1 MKKHILVLLA
11 TAMAVLS
18 TACFCSLNGLQQ
30 ALSFNIE
37 RGSGIVVEETRT
49 ITAVSTVEIDGFGML
64 HFEQGETPSL
74 VIEAEQE
81 YLDRLETIV
90 VGDRLI
96 IRPKKGWFTGLIP
109 TKTPQIYL
117 TLPELSEL
125 QLSGAIRASMEELN
139 GDKITIICNGSND
152 LEVGSVVSDEL
163 VLKVAGA
170 ANWSIQ
176 SLEVSEFNVDISGMS
191 NLQVEELNADLLEL
205 VISGMGNANLAGEVT
220 VQNVRIDGSGSYNAG
235 DLRSDDASVKVS
247 GASSITVWAVET
259 LSLNC
264 DGAASVEYWG
274 SPRVAQNNTG
284 LAVIR
289 SLGEKEQ

>member
-1 MKKHILVLLA
+1 MKKHILVLLV
-11 TAMAVLS
+11 TALAVFS

-30 ALSFNIE
+30 ALGFNLE
-37 RGSGIVVEETRT
+37 RGSGIVVEESRD
-49 ITAVSTVEIDGFGML
+49 ISAVSAVEIDGFGVL
-64 HFEQGETPSL
+64 HFENGETPSL

-117 TLPELSEL
+117 VLPDLAEL
-125 QLSGAIRASMEELN
+125 QLSGAIRVSMEELT
-139 GDKITIICNGSND
+139 GDKITIISNGSND
-152 LEVGSVVSDEL
+152 LELGSVVSDEL
-163 VLKVAGA
+163 ILKVAGA

-176 SLEVSEFNVDISGMS
+176 SLDVSEFNVEISGMS
-191 NLQVEELNADLLEL
+191 NLQVDEVNADLLEL
-205 VISGMGNANLAGEVT
+205 VISGMGNASIAGEVIE
-220 VQNVRIDGSGSYNAG
+220 QNVRIDGSGSYNAG
-235 DLRSDDASVKVS
+235 DLKSSDASVKVS
-247 GASSITVWAVET
+247 GASSITVWALET

-264 DGAASVEYWG
+264 DGAAQVEYYG
-274 SPRVAQNNTG
+274 SPRVTQNNAG

-289 SLGEKEQ
+289 SLGEKEE